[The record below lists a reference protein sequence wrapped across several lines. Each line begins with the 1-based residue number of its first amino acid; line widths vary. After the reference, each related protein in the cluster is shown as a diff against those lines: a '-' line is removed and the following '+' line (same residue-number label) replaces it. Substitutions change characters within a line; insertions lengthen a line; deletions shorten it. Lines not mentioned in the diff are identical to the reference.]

1 MADQPQL
8 LGPGGVDGLGGE
20 DQLHRIGDAHDA
32 GQALGAAEAGGDAQA
47 HLRLSELGL
56 FAGQT
61 NVTGHGQLTAA
72 AQGKAVDCG
81 DDGLGEVLQLQKDLV
96 AIAAEFLGLNG
107 SKVLHLADV
116 GPSHKGT
123 ARAGEDDH
131 QHLVVGLH
139 RIQGGVQIPQDL
151 LVQGVER
158 LGAVHG
164 QYSDGSALF
173 KGYKRHSENSS
184 LYLVHGGA
192 VRPLLS
198 LIIQQNIRAGK
209 GNRSQSHRQPSGGI
223 G

>member
-107 SKVLHLADV
+107 SEVLHLADV

-151 LVQGVER
+151 LIQGVQGLR
-158 LGAVHG
+158 AVHG
-164 QYSDGSALF
+164 QHPDGAALF

-184 LYLVHGGA
+184 LYLIHGGGCP
-192 VRPLLS
+192 PLAAS
-198 LIIQQNIRAGK
+198 IIQQNPGAGK
-209 GNRSQSHRQPSGGI
+209 ENTSRSHRPPPGRI